1 MGVRGLTSLVDDNGH
16 ILQDVSFK
24 NNKLVIDGC
33 NLYYLLYFDEQLDQ
47 SHGGDYDSF
56 EGLICGFIKAL
67 RENGI
72 EPYVVVDGGSDYT
85 DKKFETLKQRAE
97 EKIHKAHD
105 VSVGRRGNVLPLII
119 KRVFSQ
125 VLTRLKVPFAKS
137 IAEADREIAS
147 LAREWN
153 CPVLSNDSDFYIFN
167 VPAGFLPISHFKWK
181 QGGLKTGIPAK
192 LFTQERFCS
201 WFNINQSLLP
211 VFASIAGNDYVNL
224 ASRGLSVKWAEYSE
238 LSGRFAKL
246 DGLLHWLGS
255 LKDKKNA
262 LNAVLKLMDDGDRVK
277 TKQTE
282 QAFMLSMEEYKL
294 SPSSLG
300 EFFRNGT
307 PPSNIPEPVK
317 VLPDWA
323 LLSLTQGKLFSDVI
337 DVILFR
343 RVVQSSQVEDISLP
357 SGKITSRPIR
367 QILYGLLLGG
377 RSPASMETGQ
387 CMVEEYDR
395 DGLNLISHMIKPILS
410 GPVQKLQL
418 DTLDKAHLQDR
429 LTVMLETLG
438 VTQSLTG
445 IPPHLRLPVSVTCY
459 WMRHADPPPDLPLLQ
474 ALLLGMVYGEL
485 CRQKKKNRGISKSES
500 LVLQR
505 FEGIVQRCTW
515 KLDLDVAHAYSQW
528 QACFKDSLNL
538 NQLLCFPLVETECA
552 RLYKGTLVHP
562 LVVELRRGAS
572 PEFILAGGPIAR
584 QLYKALLDTV
594 PLSQDCRSIIST
606 TTRVV
611 ARGRTLPREPM
622 YDLTANLKR
631 LVMQLEQEE
640 EEDTWREMKIKDTP
654 AEDPGWVV
662 SLKTRHKTKLRAQK
676 TPNPELSKLRDK
688 KGWI

>member
-1 MGVRGLTSLVDDNGH
+1 MGVRGLTSFVDDNGH

-24 NNKLVIDGC
+24 NSKLVIDGN

-47 SHGGDYDSF
+47 SHGGDYESF
-56 EGLICGFIKAL
+56 EGLVCRFIKAL

-72 EPYVVVDGGSDYT
+72 QPYVVVDGGSDYT

-105 VSVGRRGNVLPLII
+105 VSVGRKGNVLPPIT

-125 VLTRLKVPFAKS
+125 ILTELQVPFAKS

-153 CPVLSNDSDFYIFN
+153 CPVLSNDSDFYIFD
-167 VPAGFLPISHFKWK
+167 VPAGLLPSSHFKWK
-181 QGGLKTGIPAK
+181 QGGLKKGIPAK

-201 WFNINQSLLP
+201 WFNIDRSLLP
-211 VFASIAGNDYVNL
+211 VFASISGNDYFNL
-224 ASRGLSVKWAEYSE
+224 ASRGLSVKWADYSK
-238 LSGRFAKL
+238 LSGRFANL
-246 DGLLHWLGS
+246 DGLLNWLGG
-255 LKDKKNA
+255 LKNQKNA
-262 LNAVLKLMDDGDRVK
+262 LNAVLKLMDDVDRVK
-277 TKQTE
+277 TKQTK

-294 SPSSLG
+294 SPSSMG

-307 PPSNIPEPVK
+307 PLSNIPEPVK

-323 LLSLTQGKLFSDVI
+323 LLSLMQGKLSSDII

-343 RVVQSSQVEDISLP
+343 RVVQSSQVEDTSLP

-367 QILYGLLLGG
+367 QIMYGLVLGVK
-377 RSPASMETGQ
+377 SPAESGQ

-395 DGLNLISHMIKPILS
+395 DGLNLTSHMIKPIIC

-418 DTLDKAHLQDR
+418 DSLDKAHLPDR

-438 VTQSLTG
+438 VTQSLAD
-445 IPPHLRLPVSVTCY
+445 IPPHLHLPVSVTCY
-459 WMRHADPPPDLPLLQ
+459 WVTHAAPPPDLPLLQ

-485 CRQKKKNRGISKSES
+485 CRQKKKRGGISKSEK
-500 LVLQR
+500 LVLRR

-528 QACFKDSLNL
+528 QGCFIDSLNL
-538 NQLLCFPLVETECA
+538 NQLLCFPLVEPECA

-562 LVVELRRGAS
+562 LVVELRRGAN
-572 PEFILAGGPIAR
+572 PEFILAGGPIAGP
-584 QLYKALLDTV
+584 LYKALLDTV
-594 PLSQDCRSIIST
+594 LLSQDCRSIIST
-606 TTRVV
+606 TTRG
-611 ARGRTLPREPM
+611 AAWARTLPQQPS
-622 YDLTANLKR
+622 YDLTADLKR

-640 EEDTWREMKIKDTP
+640 EEDTWRERKIKDTP
-654 AEDPGWVV
+654 AEDLGWVV
-662 SLKTRHKTKLRAQK
+662 SVKTRYKTKCRAQK
-676 TPNPELSKLRDK
+676 FPNPELSKLRDK

>member
-1 MGVRGLTSLVDDNGH
+1 MGVRGLTSFVDDNGH

-24 NNKLVIDGC
+24 NSKLIIDGK

-47 SHGGDYDSF
+47 SHGGDYESF
-56 EGLICGFIKAL
+56 EDLICGFIKAL

-105 VSVGRRGNVLPLII
+105 VSVGSKGNVLPPIA
-119 KRVFSQ
+119 KCVFSQ
-125 VLTRLKVPFAKS
+125 ILTELQVPFAKS

-153 CPVLSNDSDFYIFN
+153 CPVLSNDSDFYIFDI
-167 VPAGFLPISHFKWK
+167 PAGFLPIPHFKWK
-181 QGGLKTGIPAK
+181 QGGLKRGIPAK
-192 LFTQERFCS
+192 HFTQERFCS
-201 WFNINQSLLP
+201 RFNIDRSLLP
-211 VFASIAGNDYVNL
+211 VFASISGNDYFNL
-224 ASRGLSVKWAEYSE
+224 ARRGVPVKWSDF
-238 LSGRFAKL
+238 SKRRGRFAHI
-246 DGLLHWLGS
+246 DGLLNWLG
-255 LKDKKNA
+255 KNKNNA
-262 LNAVLKLMDDGDRVK
+262 LSAVLKLMDDGDKVK

-323 LLSLTQGKLFSDVI
+323 LLSLTQGKLSSDII
-337 DVILFR
+337 DVMLFR
-343 RVVQSSQVEDISLP
+343 RVMQNSQVEDTSLP
-357 SGKITSRPIR
+357 SGQLTSRSIR
-367 QILYGLLLGG
+367 QILYGLLLK
-377 RSPASMETGQ
+377 SPASMETGQ

-395 DGLNLISHMIKPILS
+395 VGLKLTSHMVKPILS
-410 GPVQKLQL
+410 GPVQNLRL
-418 DTLDKAHLQDR
+418 DTLNKAHLPDR

-445 IPPHLRLPVSVTCY
+445 IPPHLHLPVSVTCY
-459 WMRHADPPPDLPLLQ
+459 WMTHAAPPPDLPLLQ

-485 CRQKKKNRGISKSES
+485 CIQKKKTGISESES
-500 LVLQR
+500 LVLQK
-505 FEGIVQRCTW
+505 FEGIVQRCPW

-538 NQLLCFPLVETECA
+538 NQLLCSPLLESECA

-562 LVVELRRGAS
+562 LVVELRRGES
-572 PEFILAGGPIAR
+572 PEFILAGGPIAGP
-584 QLYKALLDTV
+584 LYKALLDTV
-594 PLSQDCRSIIST
+594 LLSQDST
-606 TTRVV
+606 TTRGA
-611 ARGRTLPREPM
+611 ARGGTLPRQPM
-622 YDLTANLKR
+622 DDVTADLQR
-631 LVMQLEQEE
+631 LAIP
-640 EEDTWREMKIKDTP
+640 K
-654 AEDPGWVV
+654 
-662 SLKTRHKTKLRAQK
+662 
-676 TPNPELSKLRDK
+676 
-688 KGWI
+688 